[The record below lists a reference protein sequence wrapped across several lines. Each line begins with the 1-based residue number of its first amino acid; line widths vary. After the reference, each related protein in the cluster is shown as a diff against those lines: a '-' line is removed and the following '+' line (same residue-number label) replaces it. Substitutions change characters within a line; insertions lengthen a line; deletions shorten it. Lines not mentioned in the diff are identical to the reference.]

1 MRGQDGAGL
10 AWVWLSRR
18 SVDEDT
24 GTKYWYIGAGGRN
37 QAGQATGCGSLGT
50 GSCTWLH
57 LGEIEGKARGGVGQ
71 QSAGRGGERARA
83 RARPG
88 DGDGRIGQARCRL
101 GGSRAVQQRGL
112 TLLLG

>member
-57 LGEIEGKARGGVGQ
+57 LGEIEGKARGGCRSAISGQ
-71 QSAGRGGERARA
+71 GWREGQGQGPAG
-83 RARPG
+83 
-88 DGDGRIGQARCRL
+88 
-101 GGSRAVQQRGL
+101 
-112 TLLLG
+112 